1 MKQKK
6 EKKKRKNP
14 FGTLGEK
21 KMLKLEHFHWS
32 AAKKLSCKWVRKMDC
47 GVTAGQKKNKVLI
60 KIKEVGQSLY
70 Q

>member
-1 MKQKK
+1 M
-6 EKKKRKNP
+6 KRKNP

-32 AAKKLSCKWVRKMDC
+32 TAKKLGCKRVRKMDC

-60 KIKEVGQSLY
+60 QIKEVGQSLY